1 MIWLT
6 QPNIR
11 LVWNNWPFLI
21 TEKAAWW
28 TTDAKHPRKKMVNGL
43 LFVNNRKRF
52 GQNSSYP
59 LHYKIYDVAK
69 LKWPASPLHCLPEKM
84 MGRKICYLKIQFSLF
99 VNKATTIDHYW
110 AFRIFQFHNETKEG
124 WAAKTYL
131 CALIVYDC
139 SKQRTTAVFKCEP
152 THISLQSIGLELS
165 GVIYEESSESSR
177 EEAPSKVGL
186 RTLWLCREQN
196 VFWPQ
201 KHQLI

>member
-1 MIWLT
+1 
-6 QPNIR
+6 
-11 LVWNNWPFLI
+11 
-21 TEKAAWW
+21 
-28 TTDAKHPRKKMVNGL
+28 MVNGL

-69 LKWPASPLHCLPEKM
+69 LKWPASPLHCLPKKKKWLEEKSL
-84 MGRKICYLKIQFSLF
+84 GKIQFSLF

-131 CALIVYDC
+131 RALIVYDC
-139 SKQRTTAVFKCEP
+139 SQQHTTAVFKCEP

-165 GVIYEESSESSR
+165 GVIYEESSEFQEKKLPLKWDCERYDSI
-177 EEAPSKVGL
+177 ESK
-186 RTLWLCREQN
+186 
-196 VFWPQ
+196 
-201 KHQLI
+201 I

>member
-1 MIWLT
+1 
-6 QPNIR
+6 
-11 LVWNNWPFLI
+11 
-21 TEKAAWW
+21 
-28 TTDAKHPRKKMVNGL
+28 MVNGL

-69 LKWPASPLHCLPEKM
+69 LKWPASPFHCLPKKKM
-84 MGRKICYLKIQFSLF
+84 MGRKICCVKIQFSLF

-131 CALIVYDC
+131 CTLIVYDC
-139 SKQRTTAVFKCEP
+139 SQQHTTAVFKCEP

-177 EEAPSKVGL
+177 EEAPSIKWDCE
-186 RTLWLCREQN
+186 RYDSIESKT
-196 VFWPQ
+196 
-201 KHQLI
+201 